1 MKRLCFLSP
10 DIDHARQVIAD
21 LKAAGIPEKHIYT
34 LARYGTDMQ
43 DLPDAGPESDDF
55 LAAYERGI
63 AMGGTVGLFA
73 GLAALAFP
81 PAGLTLGGG
90 FVLLGL
96 FGAGVSGMLT
106 GIAGAAFSSSRL
118 QEFEQAIEQG
128 QILVMVDVP
137 KNDVEKYQAL
147 VRKQDPDIRVEGIEP
162 EPPLIP

>member
-55 LAAYERGI
+55 LAAYERHGWPVCRP
-63 AMGGTVGLFA
+63 GRTGL
-73 GLAALAFP
+73 
-81 PAGLTLGGG
+81 PAGRPDTRWRFCAAAGP
-90 FVLLGL
+90 VWRRRQRHAHRHCRRSL
-96 FGAGVSGMLT
+96 FQP
-106 GIAGAAFSSSRL
+106 RL

-128 QILVMVDVP
+128 RILVMVDVAR
-137 KNDVEKYQAL
+137 DEVEKYQAL

-162 EPPLIP
+162 EPQLIP